1 MKERDSVELICYFL
15 RDYKYIFL
23 GLLLLGIVMALVS
36 MLNLALLYPILS
48 ISTNQTYQP
57 HNIIFTLIDLFEQ
70 GFSKFFNIQDPLITA
85 CLLFICTAILSF
97 ILTVVFMIVS
107 IKITTD
113 ITVQHKEKIFKKYTC
128 SDYQL
133 FIDSKQ
139 GDIIYRISRAPQYI
153 SDVFINLTK
162 LFSDALL
169 SVSTLFLLIS
179 ISLYGT
185 VVLIIAGLGYYLFT
199 RYISLKVSYLTGTGR
214 YLANEQENVTLNEY
228 INGVKQ
234 IKASES
240 SNFWIKQFENSV
252 REYWN
257 CWKKDTFWLQIPSL
271 MLYLLIFVV
280 IGFVIIGI
288 KLYYPENFIAFL
300 PVLGTFSLAVLTML
314 PRLANFGN
322 YQMGIMSALPNLSLV
337 RDIQRDSS
345 YSQIVNGKIPLT
357 AKKPGISFKSVEFGY
372 KKREPIL
379 RGITLT
385 ITSGKTTAIVGQS
398 GSGKST
404 MIDLLLRM
412 YDVDSGTI
420 EIDNKNITNYDLTSL
435 RKKIGFVSQD
445 TFIFNAS
452 IKENITFGDS
462 YSDEEIGEAVR
473 LANAEKFIDKL
484 PAGYGTVVGD
494 RGLRLSGGERQR
506 IAIARAIIRHP
517 EILILDEATSS
528 LDTVS
533 ERAVQDAISNVAKK
547 CTTLIVAHR
556 LSTII
561 NADQIYVIK
570 EGTISESGTHEEL
583 LKNKGD
589 YWRMYNIQVGG
600 SGSNDYSTEGETF

>member
-1 MKERDSVELICYFL
+1 
-15 RDYKYIFL
+15 
-23 GLLLLGIVMALVS
+23 

-48 ISTNQTYQP
+48 LSTNQTYQP
-57 HNIIFTLIDLFEQ
+57 HNIIFTLIGLFEQ
-70 GFSKFFNIQDPLITA
+70 GFSGIFNIQDPLITA
-85 CLLFICTAILSF
+85 CLLFICTAIVSF

-113 ITVQHKEKIFKKYTC
+113 ITVQNKEKLFQKYTR

-139 GDIIYRISRAPQYI
+139 GDIIYRISRAPQFI

-162 LFSDALL
+162 LLVDGLL

-199 RYISLKVSYLTGTGR
+199 RYLSLKVSYMSGTGR
-214 YLANEQENVTLNEY
+214 YQANEQENVILNEY

-234 IKASES
+234 IKASGS
-240 SNFWIKQFENSV
+240 SNFWIKQFESSV

-257 CWKKDTFWLQIPSL
+257 YWKEDTFWLQIPSL
-271 MLYLLIFVV
+271 ILYLFIFVV
-280 IGFVIIGI
+280 IGLVIIVI
-288 KLYYPENFIAFL
+288 KLYYPENFIAYL
-300 PVLGTFSLAVLTML
+300 PVLGTFSLAVLTLL
-314 PRLANFGN
+314 PKLANFGN
-322 YQMGIMSALPNLSLV
+322 YQMGIMSALPNLSIV
-337 RDIQRDSS
+337 RDIQMDTS
-345 YSQIVNGKIPLT
+345 YSRIANGEIPLT
-357 AKKPGISFKSVEFGY
+357 AKKPGISFNTVEFGY
-372 KKREPIL
+372 KKQEPIL
-379 RGITLT
+379 RGISLT
-385 ITSGKTTAIVGQS
+385 IASGKTTAIVGQS

-404 MIDLLLRM
+404 MIDLVLRM

-420 EIDNKNITNYDLTSL
+420 EIDNKNITSYDLTSL

-452 IKENITFGDS
+452 VRENITFGDS
-462 YSDEEIGEAVR
+462 YSPGEVMEAVE
-473 LANAEKFIDKL
+473 LANAHEFIDRMPL
-484 PAGYGTVVGD
+484 RYDTIVGD
-494 RGLRLSGGERQR
+494 RGLKLSGGERQR
-506 IAIARAIIRHP
+506 IAIARAIIRKP

-533 ERAVQDAISNVAKK
+533 EKAVQDAISNVAKK
-547 CTTLIVAHR
+547 CTTIIVAHR

-561 NADQIYVIK
+561 NADQIYLLK
-570 EGTISESGTHEEL
+570 DGKISEAGTHEEL
-583 LKNKGD
+583 LRNKGD
-589 YWRMYNIQVGG
+589 YWRMYNVV
-600 SGSNDYSTEGETF
+600 TENT

>member
-1 MKERDSVELICYFL
+1 MKERDSVKLIWFFL
-15 RDYKYIFL
+15 RDYKFIFL
-23 GLLLLGIVMALVS
+23 GLLLLGIVMSLVS

-48 ISTNQTYQP
+48 LSTNQTYQP
-57 HNIIFTLIDLFEQ
+57 HNIIFTLIGLFEQ
-70 GFSKFFNIQDPLITA
+70 GFSGIFNIQDPLITA
-85 CLLFICTAILSF
+85 CLLFICTAIVSF

-113 ITVQHKEKIFKKYTC
+113 ITVQNKEKLFQKYTR

-139 GDIIYRISRAPQYI
+139 GDIIYRISRAPQFI

-162 LFSDALL
+162 LLVDGLL

-199 RYISLKVSYLTGTGR
+199 RYLSLKVSYMSGTGR
-214 YLANEQENVTLNEY
+214 YQANEQENVILNEY

-234 IKASES
+234 IKASGS
-240 SNFWIKQFENSV
+240 SNFWIKQFESSV

-257 CWKKDTFWLQIPSL
+257 YWKEDTFWLQIPSL
-271 MLYLLIFVV
+271 ILYLFIFVV
-280 IGFVIIGI
+280 IGLVIIVI
-288 KLYYPENFIAFL
+288 KLYYPENFIAYL
-300 PVLGTFSLAVLTML
+300 PVLGTFSLAVLTLL
-314 PRLANFGN
+314 PKLANFGN
-322 YQMGIMSALPNLSLV
+322 YQMGIMSALPNLSIV
-337 RDIQRDSS
+337 RDIQMDTS
-345 YSQIVNGKIPLT
+345 YSRIANGEIPLT
-357 AKKPGISFKSVEFGY
+357 AKKPGISFNTVEFGY
-372 KKREPIL
+372 KKQEPIL
-379 RGITLT
+379 RGISLT
-385 ITSGKTTAIVGQS
+385 IASGKTTAIVGQS

-404 MIDLLLRM
+404 MIDLVLRM

-420 EIDNKNITNYDLTSL
+420 EIDNKNITSYDLTSL

-452 IKENITFGDS
+452 VRENITFGDS
-462 YSDEEIGEAVR
+462 YSPGEVMEAVE
-473 LANAEKFIDKL
+473 LANAHEFIDRMPL
-484 PAGYGTVVGD
+484 RYDTIVGD
-494 RGLRLSGGERQR
+494 RGLKLSGGERQR
-506 IAIARAIIRHP
+506 IAIARAIIRKP

-533 ERAVQDAISNVAKK
+533 EKAVQDAISNVAKK
-547 CTTLIVAHR
+547 CTTIIVAHR

-561 NADQIYVIK
+561 NADQIYLLK
-570 EGTISESGTHEEL
+570 DGKISEAGTHEEL
-583 LKNKGD
+583 LRNKGD
-589 YWRMYNIQVGG
+589 YWRMYNVV
-600 SGSNDYSTEGETF
+600 TENT